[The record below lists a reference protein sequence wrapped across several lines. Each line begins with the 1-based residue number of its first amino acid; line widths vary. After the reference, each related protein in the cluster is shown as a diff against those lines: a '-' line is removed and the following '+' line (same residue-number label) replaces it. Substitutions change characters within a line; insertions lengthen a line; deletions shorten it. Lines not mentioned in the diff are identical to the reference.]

1 MTRRAIRLM
10 VRAIGPYRRRK
21 MTGHDLDS
29 VMKALGFDN
38 QQDFADYLDV
48 DVRTVRRWLKDEIT
62 IPRTIVLLLAFM
74 QQTSPNRWPRY
85 ETSTWPGPA
94 TSPSTGTATYG
105 ATWSHCGGSKPASAP
120 NNRHCLN
127 CGKIIGRQA
136 NAMRPNATRRPV
148 CSPSSTSSG
157 AVNLKIP

>member
-74 QQTSPNRWPRY
+74 QQTSPNRWPR
-85 ETSTWPGPA
+85 
-94 TSPSTGTATYG
+94 
-105 ATWSHCGGSKPASAP
+105 
-120 NNRHCLN
+120 
-127 CGKIIGRQA
+127 
-136 NAMRPNATRRPV
+136 
-148 CSPSSTSSG
+148 
-157 AVNLKIP
+157 